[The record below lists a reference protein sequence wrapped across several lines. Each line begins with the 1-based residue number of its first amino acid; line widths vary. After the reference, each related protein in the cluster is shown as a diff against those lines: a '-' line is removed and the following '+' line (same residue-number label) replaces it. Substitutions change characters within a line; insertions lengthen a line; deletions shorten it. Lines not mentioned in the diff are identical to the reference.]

1 MRTEEGRRC
10 GVGTLRVGRA
20 GGWAGRQHSRAKTRL
35 SSETIYKLEGPSR
48 KSAGSAGQR
57 GQRAGTSRAR
67 VCQEGAVEECG
78 PTTGGN
84 GGLWGLVRVGW
95 AAGGGG

>member
-10 GVGTLRVGRA
+10 GVGTLRVGRT
-20 GGWAGRQHSRAKTRL
+20 GGWAGRSKQGRAETNLASASRSAV
-35 SSETIYKLEGPSR
+35 SG
-48 KSAGSAGQR
+48 SAGSNWS
-57 GQRAGTSRAR
+57 GTSRAR

-78 PTTGGN
+78 PTTGEN